1 MICIAQTGV
10 ASLYGEGSLAKWR
23 EILRKGQRYSLGH
36 YIIGAMAVIGVV
48 GWVML
53 VVPEL
58 HFVYK
63 QVIPVL
69 GTGKYIAFLVMGMAM
84 FFCMPIALTRKA
96 FMLLL
101 PAKCQTLFEKL
112 VMGLF
117 CILSIVISRSFM

>member
-1 MICIAQTGV
+1 M
-10 ASLYGEGSLAKWR
+10 
-23 EILRKGQRYSLGH
+23 
-36 YIIGAMAVIGVV
+36 GAMAIMGVV

-69 GTGKYIAFLVMGMAM
+69 GTGKYIAFLVMGIAM
-84 FFCMPIALTRKA
+84 FFCTPIALTRKSFA
-96 FMLLL
+96 LLL
-101 PAKCQTLFEKL
+101 PAKCQTLLEKL

-117 CILSIVISRSFM
+117 CVLSIVISRSFM

>member
-1 MICIAQTGV
+1 M
-10 ASLYGEGSLAKWR
+10 
-23 EILRKGQRYSLGH
+23 RKGQRYSLGH

-53 VVPEL
+53 VIPEL

-69 GTGKYIAFLVMGMAM
+69 GTGKYIAFLVMGIAM
-84 FFCMPIALTRKA
+84 FFCMPIALTRKGFVLA
-96 FMLLL
+96 L
-101 PAKCQTLFEKL
+101 PEKCQTLLEKL

-117 CILSIVISRSFM
+117 CILSVVISRSFM

>member
-1 MICIAQTGV
+1 MD
-10 ASLYGEGSLAKWR
+10 
-23 EILRKGQRYSLGH
+23 
-36 YIIGAMAVIGVV
+36 AMAIVGVV

-63 QVIPVL
+63 QVVPVL

-84 FFCMPIALTRKA
+84 FFCMPIVLTRKA